1 MFWGRNLDGMGRQRP
16 LLLVYEEAHLY
27 LRGGTSQFVVGSS
40 SKAARRVFKEG
51 RKYGVGAI
59 VISQRPS
66 ELDETVL
73 SQCGTFF
80 AMRLS
85 KSDDQGPIKSV
96 VPDSLGGLVE
106 MLPALRTGEAIVLG
120 EAVQIPTRVRCP
132 LVERRPR
139 SDDPEPAKRWGEK
152 RVATPPYGTA
162 VTAWRRQ
169 RMSKRDEQAG

>member
-1 MFWGRNLDGMGRQRP
+1 MSWFGHERDLTVLDLSGVPSEVLDLVVGVVTWIVFEGMFWGRNLDGMGRQRP

-27 LRGGTSQFVVGSS
+27 LPRGGISQFVVGYS

-59 VISQRPS
+59 VVSQRPS

-85 KSDDQGPIKSV
+85 NSDD
-96 VPDSLGGLVE
+96 
-106 MLPALRTGEAIVLG
+106 
-120 EAVQIPTRVRCP
+120 
-132 LVERRPR
+132 
-139 SDDPEPAKRWGEK
+139 
-152 RVATPPYGTA
+152 
-162 VTAWRRQ
+162 
-169 RMSKRDEQAG
+169 